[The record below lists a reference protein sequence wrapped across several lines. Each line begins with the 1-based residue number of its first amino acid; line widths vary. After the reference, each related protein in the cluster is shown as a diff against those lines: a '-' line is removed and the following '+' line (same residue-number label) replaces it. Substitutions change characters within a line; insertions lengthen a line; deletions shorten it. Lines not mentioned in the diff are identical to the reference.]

1 MITQQALSNHLATL
15 LSVNDFNDYCP
26 NGLQIEGKSDIH
38 KIATAVTASKAAID
52 AATAWGADALIV
64 HHGFF
69 WRNEPQPLVGN
80 KGARIRCAMKADLN
94 IFAYHLPLDAH
105 PTLGNNAQL
114 AQLLD
119 IEDDGA
125 DSKRI
130 WRTGQL
136 AAPMLLDGFIE
147 RIRRNLRREP
157 QVLFGSAKEVKR
169 IAWCTGAAQ
178 SYFAQAIDAGVDVFI
193 TGEVSES
200 CYHLAQES
208 GVHYIAA
215 GHHATERYGVQALGQ
230 LLAKTYQLEHQYIE
244 LPNPV

>member
-1 MITQQALSNHLATL
+1 MITQQALSTYLSTL
-15 LSVNDFNDYCP
+15 LSVDDFKDYCP
-26 NGLQIEGKSDIH
+26 NGLQIEGKNEIR
-38 KIATAVTASKAAID
+38 KLATAVTASKAAID

-69 WRNEPQPLVGN
+69 WRNEPLPLVGQ

-105 PTLGNNAQL
+105 QTLGNNAQL
-114 AQLLD
+114 AKLLD
-119 IEDDGA
+119 IEDDGSDA
-125 DSKRI
+125 SRI

-136 AAPMLLDGFIE
+136 DAPLSLDGFVD

-157 QVLFGSAKEVKR
+157 QVLLGAAKEIKR
-169 IAWCTGAAQ
+169 IAWCSGAAQ

-200 CYHLAQES
+200 CYHLARES

-230 LLAKTYQLEHQYIE
+230 LLAETFALEHQYIE
-244 LPNPV
+244 LNNPV

>member
-1 MITQQALSNHLATL
+1 
-15 LSVNDFNDYCP
+15 
-26 NGLQIEGKSDIH
+26 
-38 KIATAVTASKAAID
+38 
-52 AATAWGADALIV
+52 
-64 HHGFF
+64 
-69 WRNEPQPLVGN
+69 
-80 KGARIRCAMKADLN
+80 MKADLN

-230 LLAKTYQLEHQYIE
+230 LLATTYQLEHQYIE

>member
-1 MITQQALSNHLATL
+1 MITQQALSTYLSTL
-15 LSVNDFNDYCP
+15 LSVDDFKDYCP
-26 NGLQIEGKSDIH
+26 NGLQIEGKNEIR
-38 KIATAVTASKAAID
+38 KLATAVTASKAAID

-69 WRNEPQPLVGN
+69 WRNEPLPLVGQ

-94 IFAYHLPLDAH
+94 VFAYHLPLDTH

-114 AQLLD
+114 AKLLD
-119 IEDDGA
+119 IEDDGS
-125 DSKRI
+125 DVGRI

-136 AAPMLLDGFIE
+136 DTSLSLDGFVD

-157 QVLFGSAKEVKR
+157 QVLLGASQEVKR
-169 IAWCTGAAQ
+169 IAWCSGAAQ

-200 CYHLAQES
+200 CYHLARES

-230 LLAKTYQLEHQYIE
+230 LLAETFALEHQYIE
-244 LPNPV
+244 LNNPV